1 VNRIVHGEVTE
12 LGHLVSQ
19 SDVEKFKLNTQPS
32 TPLEKGIPSFWNIAL
47 QKSKYFYFNQ
57 KDESVMKFFKDI
69 CMEFKEDKVSFSV
82 TFKFEPNEF
91 FNNVEITKTYF
102 LSEYQ
107 EVDRVESSLI
117 NWTSDEKNPMKEMK
131 KKQKKSKII
140 V

>member
-1 VNRIVHGEVTE
+1 
-12 LGHLVSQ
+12 
-19 SDVEKFKLNTQPS
+19 
-32 TPLEKGIPSFWNIAL
+32 
-47 QKSKYFYFNQ
+47 
-57 KDESVMKFFKDI
+57 MKFFKDI
-69 CMEFKEDKVSFSV
+69 CMEFKEYKVSFSV